1 MAMGLVFLGLWWDI
15 RKCYGKPVGAYNEL
29 GSGGA
34 LEIKIDI
41 QNDTHIYICRVFF
54 FNWYPP

>member
-1 MAMGLVFLGLWWDI
+1 MAMGLVFISLWWDI
-15 RKCYGKPVGAYNEL
+15 RKWYGKPVGAYNEL

-41 QNDTHIYICRVFF
+41 QNDTHRIYI
-54 FNWYPP
+54 

>member
-1 MAMGLVFLGLWWDI
+1 MAMGLVFKGLWWALENV
-15 RKCYGKPVGAYNEL
+15 YGKPVGAYNEL

-41 QNDTHIYICRVFF
+41 HNDTHRIYI
-54 FNWYPP
+54 

>member
-1 MAMGLVFLGLWWDI
+1 MYFLRQIYGNGIGFQRSLVGI

-41 QNDTHIYICRVFF
+41 QNDTHRIYI
-54 FNWYPP
+54 